1 VTSSTSH
8 SAEVVRALRA
18 TRRRRRLG
26 EVAWG
31 DLAYRVY
38 TTSLAALVIVI
49 FASGLV
55 GDARVGPASAAQ
67 VADDAAGWI
76 GLVVGLLV
84 AAGVRSGRRG
94 GPLAMEAADVHHLLL
109 GPLDRRTALRSQ
121 VTGLL
126 GYGAAGGAVVGALAG
141 ALCAQRLPGGAGA
154 WWASGALFGAATV
167 ALVLGAALV
176 AASRRLSPWW
186 TVGGAAVLLAWS
198 AADLLGYVPDSPTA
212 VLARTATWP
221 LRFSGWSLLAIV
233 GCVAVAVA
241 GARLVGG
248 LSIEQ
253 ARRRTALVGQLR
265 FAVTQQDLRSVLLLR
280 RQLANEL
287 PRSRPLLRVPSAVA
301 ARWPVAARDLQSVLR
316 WPLVRLLRVLCLGVL
331 SAVALRGVAAGTT
344 PLLLVAG
351 AAGFLAALDALEPLA
366 QEVDHPTARRSYP
379 IPEGKL
385 LVAHLVTPF
394 LTMLLAAA
402 IGLLVVWAAAPAT
415 EVLAVGALTAC
426 AWAAASIAGAAISIV
441 SEIEPPA
448 AGAEMMA
455 VEVAGPRVLFRLAW
469 PPLVATAGGIPVLVA
484 QRMLR
489 TGGDVTGAGARAAM
503 GVALLVALV
512 VTWVR
517 FRSDLH
523 AAATTSTRG
532 AT

>member
-1 VTSSTSH
+1 MTASTPGA
-8 SAEVVRALRA
+8 AEVVRALRA

-38 TTSLAALVIVI
+38 TTSLAALVIVV

-55 GDARVGPASAAQ
+55 GDGRVAAATVDR
-67 VADDAAGWI
+67 VADDASGWI

-94 GPLAMEAADVHHLLL
+94 GPLAMEAADVHHLLSA
-109 GPLDRRTALRSQ
+109 PLDRRVALRSQ

-154 WWASGALFGAATV
+154 WWGSGALFGAATV
-167 ALVLGAALV
+167 LLVLGAAMV
-176 AASRRLSPWW
+176 AASRSVPAWW
-186 TVGGAAVLLAWS
+186 TIGGAALLLGWS
-198 AADLLGYVPDSPTA
+198 AGELLGYLPGSPTS

-221 LRFSGWSLLAIV
+221 LRFSAWSLLAIA

-241 GARLVGG
+241 GARLIGS

-301 ARWPVAARDLQSVLR
+301 ARWPVAARDLRSVLR
-316 WPLVRLLRVLCLGVL
+316 WPAVRLVRVLLLGL
-331 SAVALRGVAAGTT
+331 LAAVALRGVAAGTT
-344 PLLLVAG
+344 PLVLVAG
-351 AAGFLAALDALEPLA
+351 IAGYLAALDALEPLA

-379 IPEGKL
+379 IAEGRL

-394 LTMLLAAA
+394 LTMLVAAA
-402 IGLLVVWAAAPAT
+402 LGLLVVWALAPAA
-415 EVLAVGALTAC
+415 EVLSVGAIAAVT
-426 AWAAASIAGAAISIV
+426 WAAASIAGAAISIV

-448 AGAEMMA
+448 AGAEMMS

-469 PPLVATAGGIPVLVA
+469 PPLVATAGGVPVLVA
-484 QRMLR
+484 QRAVR
-489 TGGDVTGAGARAAM
+489 TAGEVTGAGVRAAM
-503 GVALLVALV
+503 FVTLLVLLV
-512 VTWVR
+512 VAWVR

-523 AAATTSTRG
+523 EAATTSTRG